1 MMTPDLRAIV
11 RPAEQGDRNQ
21 LVNII
26 HFEARVHRH
35 LDWRPPLDWIGHRP
49 FLIALQ
55 NNQIIAALACPPD
68 PPGIAWVR
76 VFASGGKSSLEEM
89 WDLLWSGAKTQ
100 LLEENT
106 SSIAAIPL
114 QKWFRELIQKKGFQ
128 HIHNVIVFAWDNVDK
143 ELTPPPPINIRE
155 MREDEL
161 PIIQEIDEI
170 AFGPIWRNSLDSLN
184 LAFIQAR
191 LATVAEDQS
200 GLIGYQISTPT
211 PYGAHLARLAVRPR
225 AQGQGV
231 GYALTRH
238 LQNQLKSQ
246 QPIRLSVNTQ
256 DHNKASIALYKKA
269 GFIEVNEA
277 YPVYKYNFG
286 D

>member
-1 MMTPDLRAIV
+1 MGSPDLRVII
-11 RPAEQGDRNQ
+11 RPAEQSDRNQ
-21 LVNII
+21 LTNII

-35 LDWRPPLDWIGHRP
+35 LDWRPPLDWVGYHP
-49 FLIALQ
+49 FLVALQ
-55 NNQIIAALACPPD
+55 NNQIVAILACPPD
-68 PPGIAWVR
+68 PPEIAWVR
-76 VFASGGKSSLEEM
+76 VFASVGRSSHEEM
-89 WDLLWSGAKTQ
+89 WDLLWSDAQAQ

-114 QKWFRELIQKKGFQ
+114 QKWFRELIQKKDFK

-143 ELTPPPPINIRE
+143 ELPPPPPIKIRE
-155 MREDEL
+155 MQEEDLSE
-161 PIIQEIDEI
+161 IQKIDE
-170 AFGPIWRNSLDSLN
+170 ASFGSIWRNSLDSLN

-200 GLIGYQISTPT
+200 GPIGYQISTRT

-225 AQGQGV
+225 DQGQGV

-246 QPIRLSVNTQ
+246 QPLRLSVNTQ

-277 YPVYKYNFG
+277 YPVYKYDFG